1 MFHVKHIDNVN
12 FAYYNLIIDIIEIM
26 SYNRLDI
33 EKGGQEKRSNVT
45 GQLKQQ
51 SNIILKERK
60 WIMNLI
66 KSLLTQAENG
76 KVLVDIEGNVLSSEK
91 IEIKAKKTY
100 ANLIK
105 SGNIDPVE
113 TTFNDYVNDVKSE
126 YLTVY
131 DLIDFIR
138 GEEQEQEQEPFEPDA
153 EEIPE

>member
-1 MFHVKHIDNVN
+1 
-12 FAYYNLIIDIIEIM
+12 
-26 SYNRLDI
+26 
-33 EKGGQEKRSNVT
+33 
-45 GQLKQQ
+45 
-51 SNIILKERK
+51 
-60 WIMNLI
+60 MNLI
-66 KSLLTQAENG
+66 KSLLCQAENG

-113 TTFNDYVNDVKSE
+113 TSFNDYVNDVKSE
-126 YLTVY
+126 YITVY

-138 GEEQEQEQEPFEPDA
+138 GEEQEEEHEPEPEEWDFREMPEPFEPDE

>member
-1 MFHVKHIDNVN
+1 M
-12 FAYYNLIIDIIEIM
+12 
-26 SYNRLDI
+26 
-33 EKGGQEKRSNVT
+33 
-45 GQLKQQ
+45 
-51 SNIILKERK
+51 NI
-60 WIMNLI
+60 I

-76 KVLVDIEGNVLSSEK
+76 KVLVDIEGNVLASEK

-113 TTFNDYVNDVKSE
+113 TSFNDYVNDVKSE
-126 YLTVY
+126 YITVY

-138 GEEQEQEQEPFEPDA
+138 GEEQEAEPEPEPEEGDFREMPEPFEPDE

>member
-1 MFHVKHIDNVN
+1 
-12 FAYYNLIIDIIEIM
+12 
-26 SYNRLDI
+26 
-33 EKGGQEKRSNVT
+33 
-45 GQLKQQ
+45 
-51 SNIILKERK
+51 
-60 WIMNLI
+60 MNLI
-66 KSLLTQAENG
+66 KSLLAQAENG

-113 TTFNDYVNDVKSE
+113 TSFNDYVNDVKSE
-126 YLTVY
+126 YITVY

-138 GEEQEQEQEPFEPDA
+138 GEEQQIEPEPEPEEGDFREMPEPFEPDE

>member
-1 MFHVKHIDNVN
+1 
-12 FAYYNLIIDIIEIM
+12 
-26 SYNRLDI
+26 
-33 EKGGQEKRSNVT
+33 
-45 GQLKQQ
+45 
-51 SNIILKERK
+51 
-60 WIMNLI
+60 MNLI

-105 SGNIDPVE
+105 YGNIDPVE

-126 YLTVY
+126 YITVY

-138 GEEQEQEQEPFEPDA
+138 GEEQESEHEPEEGDFREMAEPFEPDA